1 MMKEIL
7 KYQETDAK
15 LYKIERDLAGN
26 PARKKALTA
35 KKFLD
40 GVAEATASLE
50 AKAQECTQ
58 KYKMLAEAQNS
69 LIKAVSEYD
78 DVEET
83 GEDEISYVQ
92 KKAKEVE
99 GSILAMA
106 QELKNLEDAIS
117 EIVASYE
124 DLKKKTQQ
132 AQAMYKENAPL
143 YNQARAEVKEEREA
157 LAAELEALKKAVP
170 EKVMQMYLE
179 RRNDKVP
186 FPIVCE
192 FPENSKNCPACGME
206 FSLQE
211 LGEIKKEKVGACKN
225 CHKILYL

>member
-1 MMKEIL
+1 MMEAIL

-157 LAAELEALKKAVP
+157 LAMQKVSKKAVKEEVQP
-170 EKVMQMYLE
+170 VEEPVVENTEEKAE
-179 RRNDKVP
+179 
-186 FPIVCE
+186 
-192 FPENSKNCPACGME
+192 
-206 FSLQE
+206 
-211 LGEIKKEKVGACKN
+211 
-225 CHKILYL
+225 